1 MSILGDLKSVERVNV
16 STMASAFDF
25 VNESANSPLNDF
37 WMELFQSE
45 SSDDEFDGFNEDDC
59 HFGLKSNV
67 ILLQSIY
74 DQLSFVLRVNKTRAW
89 VTSFKRTYL
98 FFQRLF
104 TSFLFFFCYIK

>member
-1 MSILGDLKSVERVNV
+1 MSHRHASILGDLKSVERVNV

-67 ILLQSIY
+67 REFHGRR
-74 DQLSFVLRVNKTRAW
+74 DK
-89 VTSFKRTYL
+89 
-98 FFQRLF
+98 QR
-104 TSFLFFFCYIK
+104 